1 MTTTVVDSELKVHVK
16 PRPRYSCEKC
26 LSNFSSI
33 LDLSEHERVDHNG
46 SSKQS

>member
-1 MTTTVVDSELKVHVK
+1 MTTTVVDSELRVRVK
-16 PRPRYSCEKC
+16 LRPRYNCEKC